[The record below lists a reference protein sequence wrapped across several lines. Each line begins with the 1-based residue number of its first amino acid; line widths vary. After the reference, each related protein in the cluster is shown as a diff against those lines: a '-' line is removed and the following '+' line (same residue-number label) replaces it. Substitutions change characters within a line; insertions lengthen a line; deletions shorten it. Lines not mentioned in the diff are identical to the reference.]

1 MPTSIDEL
9 PVPPP
14 PDNRTAEQRIID
26 TLAEQGELKQ
36 AVTQREL
43 LSLLR
48 TGALP
53 APAKIPRSPVSQW
66 ALPEPLDT
74 FDLAHAH
81 ALSALVRRKVV
92 AERACSARVAH
103 YYLRTLAF

>member
-53 APAKIPRSPVSQW
+53 APAKIPRSSMVQW
-66 ALPEPLDT
+66 APHVVLDT
-74 FDLAHAH
+74 LDLAHAY

-92 AERACSARVAH
+92 AERACSAGVAH
-103 YYLRTLAF
+103 YYLLTD

>member
-53 APAKIPRSPVSQW
+53 APVSLW
-66 ALPEPLDT
+66 ALLEPLDT
-74 FDLAHAH
+74 FDLEHEY

-92 AERACSARVAH
+92 AERACSAGVAH
-103 YYLRTLAF
+103 YYLPTD